1 MVLIFAG
8 VALVR
13 AVGSLQSLMFVI
25 SLVFSSTKKENF
37 GVDFVIENLLFL
49 LQLGESLPLYFRRL
63 KGDSWSPP
71 VRASGIDCDRI

>member
-1 MVLIFAG
+1 MVQIFAG

-37 GVDFVIENLLFL
+37 EVDFVVENLLFL
-49 LQLGESLPLYFRRL
+49 MQLGGSLPLNFRGS
-63 KGDSWSPP
+63 KIDSRTAP
-71 VRASGIDCDRI
+71 VRASGIDCDRT